1 MRAPGLETPFRDTV
15 SVKPGDLGTAAVRA
29 LEATPGV
36 AEMGLAEAAREV
48 PGHEP
53 VDPSDVLFVRGGTAD
68 LKLVMLNGAPVF
80 APFHVGGLINA
91 LDTDLFRS
99 ATLYVG
105 GAPARYDG
113 GLAYV
118 MDMETRS
125 GRDSGL
131 HGDMAVDMLAAKGMV
146 EGRLAP
152 GALFL
157 ASARGVH
164 GLGATPFVGDP
175 FPYSYGDAVSRLD
188 VDLGGGRILSV
199 TGFWNREA
207 VRLDSLVRPD
217 EVAAWGNGAGSIR
230 LRTVMGETDWLFTL
244 AVGDFQTTLP
254 GGGLRV
260 LLTEGTSR
268 YLRAAADFGRTLG
281 PGRLHFGASF
291 DRLAYGQRVSTQVE
305 DPALYSSSTAGN
317 TAGAYIDVSA
327 DPASRLQLRGGL
339 RADIY
344 SVDPAVC
351 LAPRVSA
358 TLLLNEHV
366 ALTVAAWRYRQYVRA
381 AGETLATLPGAFDVY
396 DETQKLTVATSSHL
410 VATLDQDLG
419 EGIRLSLQG
428 FYKRFEDLPS
438 TGGHRAE
445 ASGVDLWVRR
455 SAGRLNGWFGYSLAW
470 VWSGDNATA
479 VTAANHVNDGRQLLT
494 GGVTGPLIGKGKLE
508 LRVSRTARGCPSPRS
523 RSPKRAR
530 RCSASASRTYPAYA
544 MEPVPSVPNPPD
556 QPYLRLDAQVAR
568 TFDADLGG
576 LNFSLTPYIKVC
588 DALNRR
594 DGIFYYVD
602 RGNTAQA
609 RPLAGLP
616 VLPII
621 GFD

>member
-1 MRAPGLETPFRDTV
+1 MLARLLLVALQAIPAQSAPATIWGQVRSGSTGSPLAFAVVEVRSGHGPLLRTETDQNGRYILRDVPSGQLLVRASHIDHAPLELDVTVGPGRTQAVNFDLEVRPLRLPGVATRAPGLETPFRDTV

-152 GALFL
+152 GASFL

-230 LRTVMGETDWLFTL
+230 LRTVMGETDGLFTL

-254 GGGLRV
+254 VGGLRV

-268 YLRAAADFGRTLG
+268 HSRAAADFGRTLG
-281 PGRLHFGASF
+281 PGRLTSAPLSIGWPTDNGSALRLKTQHSIPPPPQET
-291 DRLAYGQRVSTQVE
+291 RLAHTLTFPPTRPAGCSCGVACEPTSTRLIHRF
-305 DPALYSSSTAGN
+305 ALPRESPPRCCSMST
-317 TAGAYIDVSA
+317 
-327 DPASRLQLRGGL
+327 SR
-339 RADIY
+339 
-344 SVDPAVC
+344 
-351 LAPRVSA
+351 
-358 TLLLNEHV
+358 
-366 ALTVAAWRYRQYVRA
+366 
-381 AGETLATLPGAFDVY
+381 
-396 DETQKLTVATSSHL
+396 
-410 VATLDQDLG
+410 
-419 EGIRLSLQG
+419 
-428 FYKRFEDLPS
+428 
-438 TGGHRAE
+438 
-445 ASGVDLWVRR
+445 
-455 SAGRLNGWFGYSLAW
+455 
-470 VWSGDNATA
+470 
-479 VTAANHVNDGRQLLT
+479 
-494 GGVTGPLIGKGKLE
+494 
-508 LRVSRTARGCPSPRS
+508 
-523 RSPKRAR
+523 
-530 RCSASASRTYPAYA
+530 
-544 MEPVPSVPNPPD
+544 
-556 QPYLRLDAQVAR
+556 
-568 TFDADLGG
+568 
-576 LNFSLTPYIKVC
+576 
-588 DALNRR
+588 
-594 DGIFYYVD
+594 
-602 RGNTAQA
+602 
-609 RPLAGLP
+609 
-616 VLPII
+616 
-621 GFD
+621 